1 MKTKKW
7 TRQENLLQ
15 ESINMVNYYLL
26 FLSPCILNYELDS
39 IKSTTVCRFQEDIK
53 LDRTDLHALR

>member
-15 ESINMVNYYLL
+15 ESINLVSYYLL
-26 FLSPCILNYELDS
+26 FLSPCILNCELDS